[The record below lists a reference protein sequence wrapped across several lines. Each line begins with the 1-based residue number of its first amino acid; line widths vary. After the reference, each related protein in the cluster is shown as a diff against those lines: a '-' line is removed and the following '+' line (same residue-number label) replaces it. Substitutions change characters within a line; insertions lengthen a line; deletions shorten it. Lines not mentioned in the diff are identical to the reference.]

1 LSAKILVSD
10 DLSPRGLEI
19 LKKESGLAVDVRPGL
34 APDALAAI
42 VGAYDGLAVRS
53 ATKVTSGLLARAD
66 RLKVVGRAGIGVD
79 NVDLEAATKR
89 GIVVMNTPGGSSLT
103 VAEHTFAMLLA
114 LVRHIPAAT
123 ASIKDGKWEKKRFE
137 GHELA
142 GKTLGVVGI
151 GNIGSVVVERAR
163 AFGMSVVAYDPF
175 IAKEAAAR
183 LGATMVTL
191 DELWPAA
198 DVVSLHVPLT
208 ESTRRIVNAGTLARM
223 KQGAYLVNA
232 ARGGLV
238 DEVALADALRSGKLA
253 GAALDVFES
262 EPPRSDHPLLA
273 LDNFVCTPHLGAS
286 TEEAQEAV
294 AIQLAEQLVA
304 FFRDG
309 TIRNAVNVPSISR
322 ELLETLGPWLALA
335 AKVGA
340 LAAQLVPGPA
350 TTVSVEYAGEITT
363 HDLRA
368 LTAHVL
374 VGLLSVTAADP
385 VNEVNAPA
393 LARERGL
400 TISEVRKPE
409 AEDYAST
416 IEVRLLGSQGS
427 VSVVGTLFG
436 KRDLRIVRVDTFDI
450 DAVPEG
456 NLLVLRNEDV
466 PGIVGRIGTVL
477 GDAGVN
483 IARIQLSR
491 VGVGG
496 QAFSM
501 INIDSPAPPEVLR
514 ELRGIPHVLSAAMV
528 RL

>member
-1 LSAKILVSD
+1 LDARILVSD
-10 DLSPRGLEI
+10 ELSPRGLAI
-19 LKKESGLAVDVRPGL
+19 LEEAGLRVDVRTGL
-34 APDALAAI
+34 SAEAVAGI
-42 VGAYDGLAVRS
+42 VGEYDGLAVRS
-53 ATKVTSGLLARAD
+53 ATKVTASLLERAS

-79 NVDLEAATKR
+79 NVDLDAATKR

-103 VAEHTFAMLLA
+103 VAEHTFAMLLS
-114 LVRHIPAAT
+114 LVRHIPSAT
-123 ASIKDGKWEKKRFE
+123 ASVKAGKWEKKRFE

-175 IAKEAAAR
+175 IAREAAER
-183 LGATMVTL
+183 LGARMVAL

-208 ESTRRIVNAGTLARM
+208 EKTRRIVNADTLARM
-223 KQGAYLVNA
+223 KPGAYLVNA

-238 DEVALADALRSGKLA
+238 DEAALAEALREGRLA
-253 GAALDVFES
+253 GAALDVFEK
-262 EPPRSDHPLLA
+262 EPPPPDHPLLA
-273 LDNFVCTPHLGAS
+273 LENFVCTPHLGAS

-294 AIQLAEQLVA
+294 AVQLAEQLVA

-322 ELLETLGPWLALA
+322 ELLEKLGPWLTLA
-335 AKVGA
+335 TKVGA
-340 LAAQLVPGPA
+340 LAAQLVRGRA
-350 TTVSVEYAGEITT
+350 TAVTVEYAGEITT

-368 LTAHVL
+368 LTSHVL
-374 VGLLSVTAADP
+374 VGLLSVSAADT
-385 VNEVNAPA
+385 VNEVNAPS

-400 TISEVRKPE
+400 TISEVRKPD
-409 AEDYAST
+409 AADYAST
-416 IEVRLLGSQGS
+416 IGVRLEGGEGS
-427 VSVVGTLFG
+427 VAVAGTVFG
-436 KRDLRIVRVDTFDI
+436 RRDLRIVRVDSFGI

-491 VGVGG
+491 VAVGG

-501 INIDSPAPPEVLR
+501 INIDSPAPPEVLQQ
-514 ELRGIPHVLSAAMV
+514 LRLIPHVLSAALI

>member
-1 LSAKILVSD
+1 VEAKILVSD
-10 DLSPRGLEI
+10 ELSERGVAI
-19 LKKESGLAVDVRPGL
+19 LREAGLTVDVRTGL
-34 APDALAAI
+34 APGALAEI
-42 VGAYDGLAVRS
+42 LDGYDGLAVRS
-53 ATKVTSGLLARAD
+53 ATKVTADLLARAT
-66 RLKVVGRAGIGVD
+66 RLQVVGRAGIGVD

-89 GIVVMNTPGGSSLT
+89 GVVVMNTPGGSSLT
-103 VAEHTFAMLLA
+103 VAEHTFAMLLSLA
-114 LVRHIPAAT
+114 RHIPAAT
-123 ASIKDGKWEKKRFE
+123 ASVKAGKWEKKRFE

-175 IAKEAAAR
+175 IAREAAERMGAR
-183 LGATMVTL
+183 MVTL
-191 DELWPAA
+191 DELWPEA

-208 ESTRRIVNAGTLARM
+208 EKTRRIVDADTLARM
-223 KQGAYLVNA
+223 KPGAYLVNA

-238 DEVALADALRSGKLA
+238 DEAALAAALREGRLA
-253 GAALDVFES
+253 GAALDVFEK
-262 EPPRSDHPLLA
+262 EPPPPDHPLLS

-294 AIQLAEQLVA
+294 AVQLAEQLVA

-322 ELLETLGPWLALA
+322 ELLETLGPWLDLA
-335 AKVGA
+335 GRLGA
-340 LAAQLVPGPA
+340 LAAQLVPGRA
-350 TTVSVEYAGEITT
+350 TSVSVEYAGEITK

-374 VGLLSVTAADP
+374 VGLLSTTSGDP
-385 VNEVNAPA
+385 VNEVSAPS

-400 TISEVRKPE
+400 TLSEVRKPD
-409 AEDYAST
+409 AADYAST
-416 IEVRLLGSQGS
+416 IGVRLEGGEGSI
-427 VSVVGTLFG
+427 VVAGTVFG
-436 KRDLRIVRVDTFDI
+436 RRDLRVVRVNEFGI
-450 DAVPEG
+450 DAVPAG
-456 NLLVLRNEDV
+456 NLLVLGNEDV

-491 VGVGG
+491 VAVGG

-501 INIDSPAPPEVLR
+501 INIDSPAPPEVLQR
-514 ELRGIPHVLSAAMV
+514 LRLIPHVLSAAMI

>member
-1 LSAKILVSD
+1 VEAKILVSD
-10 DLSPRGLEI
+10 ELSARGVAI
-19 LKKESGLAVDVRPGL
+19 LREAGLTVDVRTGL
-34 APDALAAI
+34 APGALAEI
-42 VGAYDGLAVRS
+42 LDGYDGLAVRS
-53 ATKVTSGLLARAD
+53 ATKVTADLLARAT
-66 RLKVVGRAGIGVD
+66 RLQVVGRAGIGVD

-89 GIVVMNTPGGSSLT
+89 GVVVMNTPGGSSLT
-103 VAEHTFAMLLA
+103 VAEHTFAMLLSLA
-114 LVRHIPAAT
+114 RHIPAAT
-123 ASIKDGKWEKKRFE
+123 ASVKAGKWEKKKFE

-151 GNIGSVVVERAR
+151 VNIGSVVVERAR

-175 IAKEAAAR
+175 IAREAAER
-183 LGATMVTL
+183 LGARMVTL
-191 DELWPAA
+191 DELWPVA

-208 ESTRRIVNAGTLARM
+208 EKTRRIVDADTLARM
-223 KQGAYLVNA
+223 KPGAYLVNA

-238 DEVALADALRSGKLA
+238 DEAALAAALREGRLA

-262 EPPRSDHPLLA
+262 EPPPPDHPLLS

-294 AIQLAEQLVA
+294 AVQLAEQLVA

-322 ELLETLGPWLALA
+322 ELLETLGPWLDLA
-335 AKVGA
+335 GRLGA
-340 LAAQLVPGPA
+340 LAAQLVPGRA
-350 TTVSVEYAGEITT
+350 TSVSVEYAGEITK

-374 VGLLSVTAADP
+374 VGLLSTTAGDP
-385 VNEVNAPA
+385 VNEVSAPS

-400 TISEVRKPE
+400 TLSEVRKPD
-409 AEDYAST
+409 AADYAST
-416 IEVRLLGSQGS
+416 IGVRLEGGEGSI
-427 VSVVGTLFG
+427 VVAGTVFG
-436 KRDLRIVRVDTFDI
+436 RRDLRIVRVNEFGI
-450 DAVPEG
+450 DAVPAG
-456 NLLVLRNEDV
+456 NLLVLGNEDV

-491 VGVGG
+491 VAVGG

-501 INIDSPAPPEVLR
+501 INIDSPAPPEVLQR
-514 ELRGIPHVLSAAMV
+514 LRLIPHVLSAAMI